1 MDIAIPSQLQ
11 VVDGRIIS
19 RTPIY
24 SKGHLTSFRFCID
37 SPRLTF
43 TYSDDEPKFQD
54 AWGAISSTDNVKVVY
69 ADHRKR
75 NPTLWGLAVNG
86 NQLTNSAEL
95 HRARLRH
102 ALLYLAGC
110 LLSFGYAFW
119 AWQTPKESGSA
130 A

>member
-1 MDIAIPSQLQ
+1 MRQTRRPAGEIAVALLFTFMLGLLFFLQSMDIAIPSQLQ

-95 HRARLRH
+95 HMTCPH
-102 ALLYLAGC
+102 
-110 LLSFGYAFW
+110 
-119 AWQTPKESGSA
+119 
-130 A
+130 